1 MCGNVRAAFTKLLI
15 KFQKAINSLDDD
27 DFHMI
32 KNTCVFQANEPLRSS
47 LRRASNGHHLFD
59 ALSEKH
65 TYCNWIYLCFL
76 EIIADSYI
84 NNSLK
89 DLIENY
95 KQAVFTKSLREVWN
109 SLPHSSKKNEIDN
122 YFSEIKQKLGER
134 NPDDMTIQELLD
146 SQPQLTM
153 KIALLIGI
161 VQEGSL
167 LISWLIPTDEVYEA
181 YLSFLTVP
189 QQSRK
194 DTFIQFGNWVAHSPG
209 CVLQEEHKKFGEI

>member
-1 MCGNVRAAFTKLLI
+1 
-15 KFQKAINSLDDD
+15 
-27 DFHMI
+27 MI

-194 DTFIQFGNWVAHSPG
+194 DTFIQFGNWVAHSPR